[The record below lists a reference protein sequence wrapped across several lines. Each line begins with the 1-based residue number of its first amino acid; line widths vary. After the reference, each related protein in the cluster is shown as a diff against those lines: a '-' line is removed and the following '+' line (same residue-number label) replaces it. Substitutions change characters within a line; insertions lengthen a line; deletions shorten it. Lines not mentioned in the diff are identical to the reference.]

1 MHGSQAQLLLG
12 RNSLPSTAPSQPQ
25 LPPSHSF
32 LPGTASFQALLPSR
46 HCFLPGTALQLGV
59 PLWPAYHR
67 GVSRWVVLER
77 NMPERNPT

>member
-32 LPGTASFQALLPSR
+32 LPGTASFQALLS
-46 HCFLPGTALQLGV
+46 
-59 PLWPAYHR
+59 
-67 GVSRWVVLER
+67 S
-77 NMPERNPT
+77 

>member
-25 LPPSHSF
+25 
-32 LPGTASFQALLPSR
+32 LPSR